1 MQKVGDPIDGYCQR
15 CKRNVFM
22 SVAATDGREIFAAV
36 CRTCDTKQD
45 YRPEVS
51 NEVLQEAA
59 MKKLMRGAAKKRK
72 VGTGRTPDIIS
83 RGRRVDESG
92 GFDRAAVDR
101 AAPSRGPA
109 AGPTANL
116 RRANE
121 AMGRAMRSEGGPT
134 VVTRLHPGESAP
146 SEARSADAR
155 GADAGPAAAPAP
167 RLSEALRHRPSMNEG
182 PVPAGRRRSGAAAL
196 QIPMTLPTPKE
207 EVLPPPA
214 ALSDVTSMWRAATA
228 KLGPRDGKVYTS
240 ERTYGVG
247 DVLLHKRH
255 GMGIVESIVHE
266 QAIMV
271 LFRDDRRVIEMATP
285 EPR

>member
-22 SVAATDGREIFAAV
+22 SVAATDGREIFATV

-59 MKKLMRGAAKKRK
+59 MKKLMRSAAKKRK

-83 RGRRVDESG
+83 RGRRVDDSG
-92 GFDRAAVDR
+92 GFDRGAMDR
-101 AAPSRGPA
+101 APASREPA

-121 AMGRAMRSEGGPT
+121 AMSRSMRPEGS
-134 VVTRLHPGESAP
+134 VAVTRIAGAEAAG
-146 SEARSADAR
+146 SEPRTAEPAAD
-155 GADAGPAAAPAP
+155 AAPAP

-196 QIPMTLPTPKE
+196 QMPMTLPTPKE

-214 ALSDVTSMWRAATA
+214 TVSDVTSTWRAATA

-240 ERTYGVG
+240 DRTYGVG